1 MGINFQ
7 RVNFKYSYKAPL
19 TLKEVNLE
27 ISEKN
32 EFICILGHTGSGKS
46 TLVQNMNALLLP
58 TSGQITV
65 FNKNVIKVIKH
76 PYKLNTKKNR
86 LKYNFIDNKK
96 LFARGNKV
104 IYSSH
109 LKDLRKHIGLVFQFP
124 EYQLFESTVLKDV
137 MFGPKN
143 YGLSD
148 EEARHEAK
156 KACTIVGLP
165 KDVLEKSPF
174 SLSGGQM
181 RRVAIAGI
189 IALNPDVIVLDEPTV
204 GLDPKGKEELMNLLV
219 SIQKETS
226 KTIIMITHDMNVV
239 GKYAKRVIV
248 MDKGVKVFDGNK
260 RDLFENI
267 ERLHNFNLDLPTS
280 ANLAV
285 KLKEKGLIN
294 YTHLPLSKEELET
307 VILGGDINE

>member
-7 RVNFKYSYKAPL
+7 RVSFKYSYNTPL
-19 TLKEVNLE
+19 TLNDVSLE
-27 ISEKN
+27 ISAKD
-32 EFICILGHTGSGKS
+32 EFVCILGHTGSGKS

-65 FNKNVIKVIKH
+65 FGKDVVKIVKH
-76 PYKLNTKKNR
+76 PYKLNTNKNR
-86 LKYNFIDNKK
+86 LKYNFVDNKK
-96 LFARGNKV
+96 IFARGNKV
-104 IYSSH
+104 IYSTH
-109 LKDLRKHIGLVFQFP
+109 LKTLRKHIGLVFQFP

-143 YGLSD
+143 FGMSD
-148 EEARHEAK
+148 EEALKAAK
-156 KACTIVGLP
+156 KACAIVGLP
-165 KDVLEKSPF
+165 KEVLEKSPF

-189 IALNPDVIVLDEPTV
+189 LALNPDIIVLDEPTV
-204 GLDPKGKEELMNLLV
+204 GLDPKGKEELMDLLV

-226 KTIIMITHDMNVV
+226 KSIIMITHDMNVV

-248 MDKGVKVFDGNK
+248 MDRGDLVYDGNK
-260 RDLFENI
+260 HDLFENI
-267 ERLHNFNLDLPTS
+267 ERLHKFNLDLPTS
-280 ANLAV
+280 ASLAI

-294 YTHLPLSKEELET
+294 YHHLPLSKEELET
-307 VILGGDINE
+307 LILGGDIYE

>member
-7 RVNFKYSYKAPL
+7 RVNYKYSYNTPL
-19 TLKEVNLE
+19 TLNDVSLD
-27 ISEKN
+27 ISSKD

-65 FNKNVIKVIKH
+65 FGKNVVKVVKH

-86 LKYNFIDNKK
+86 LKYNFINNNK

-104 IYSSH
+104 IYSSK
-109 LKDLRKHIGLVFQFP
+109 LKELRKHIGLVFQFP

-143 YGLSD
+143 FGLTD
-148 EEARHEAK
+148 EEAKRAAK
-156 KACTIVGLP
+156 KACAIVGLP

-189 IALNPDVIVLDEPTV
+189 LALNPDVIVLDEPTV

-219 SIQKETS
+219 KIQHDTS
-226 KTIIMITHDMNVV
+226 KSIIMITHDMNVV

-248 MDKGVKVFDGNK
+248 MDQGNKVYDGNK
-260 RDLFENI
+260 RDLFENV

-280 ANLAV
+280 SRLAI

-294 YTHLPLSKEELET
+294 YHHLPLSKEELET
-307 VILGGDINE
+307 VILGGDIYE

>member
-7 RVNFKYSYKAPL
+7 RVNYKYSYNAPL
-19 TLKEVNLE
+19 TLKEVSLE

-65 FNKNVIKVIKH
+65 FNKNVIKLVKH

-104 IYSSH
+104 IYSNH

-143 YGLSD
+143 FGLSD
-148 EEARHEAK
+148 EEARLEAK

-204 GLDPKGKEELMNLLV
+204 GLDPKGKDELMSLLV
-219 SIQKETS
+219 NIQKETS

-248 MDKGVKVFDGNK
+248 MDQGELVFDGNK
-260 RDLFENI
+260 RDLFENT
-267 ERLHNFNLDLPTS
+267 ERLYKFNLDLPTS